1 MGSRIQ
7 EVCQAGSHKSSHGLP
22 GCLVL
27 ARAGTAGQRSL
38 RELLSP
44 LPGRPAGV
52 CTPGDPRRLQSW
64 RRGHTGLRVRPGAAE
79 TDGSLTNTLGHP
91 YHPSSC
97 SPQVHSDLSDLWASV
112 ADTGGESSSSPHL
125 EAGGDSSGRDGP
137 SADVQTR
144 ASHFSS
150 TAPCRPARD
159 SPRWATAPS
168 STWKMQL
175 TGPLLSDPHLAP
187 LQAADFLF
195 LRWELP

>member
-64 RRGHTGLRVRPGAAE
+64 RRGHAGLHVRPGAAE

-112 ADTGGESSSSPHL
+112 ADTGGKSSSSPHL
-125 EAGGDSSGRDGP
+125 EAEGTLQAEMGP
-137 SADVQTR
+137 RLT
-144 ASHFSS
+144 
-150 TAPCRPARD
+150 CRQEPAT
-159 SPRWATAPS
+159 SPRLLRAGRPGTRPG
-168 STWKMQL
+168 
-175 TGPLLSDPHLAP
+175 GPP
-187 LQAADFLF
+187 LQVPPGKCSSRGLCSRIPTSPLSRPLTFCF
-195 LRWELP
+195 

>member
-44 LPGRPAGV
+44 LPGRPARV
-52 CTPGDPRRLQSW
+52 CTSGDPRRLQSW
-64 RRGHTGLRVRPGAAE
+64 RRGHAGLHVRPGAAE

-97 SPQVHSDLSDLWASV
+97 SPQVDSDLRDLWASV
-112 ADTGGESSSSPHL
+112 ADTGGKSSSSPHL
-125 EAGGDSSGRDGP
+125 EAEGTLQAETGP
-137 SADVQTR
+137 RLT
-144 ASHFSS
+144 
-150 TAPCRPARD
+150 CRQEPAT
-159 SPRWATAPS
+159 SPRLLRAGRPGTRPG
-168 STWKMQL
+168 
-175 TGPLLSDPHLAP
+175 GPP
-187 LQAADFLF
+187 LQVPPGKCSSRGLCSRIPTSPLSRPLTFCF
-195 LRWELP
+195 